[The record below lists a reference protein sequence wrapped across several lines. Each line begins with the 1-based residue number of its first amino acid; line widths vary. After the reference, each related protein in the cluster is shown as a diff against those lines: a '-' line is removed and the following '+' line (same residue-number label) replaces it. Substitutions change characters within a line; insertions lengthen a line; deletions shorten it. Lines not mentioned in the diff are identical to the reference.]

1 LFDWLKKKSQNARV
15 YMCVKELKWDLEQ
28 SSDMRK
34 AKVLA
39 MAQLLRKAFSDD
51 FPLEDVINEPWVYP
65 REQIEPLYS
74 GLEDMRNG
82 AVVQLASLKKSFAG
96 MGYKL
101 PEDVEPHVKLTNRSL
116 EVWMTSLGIGMA
128 PDTMQDVQ
136 SIWQHL
142 DIPNGHLLPAM
153 SDLREMAA
161 RQQEYTGINIFDEM
175 YVTDSQWAFLCDFR
189 PDWS

>member
-1 LFDWLKKKSQNARV
+1 
-15 YMCVKELKWDLEQ
+15 MCVKELKWDLEQ

-39 MAQLLRKAFSDD
+39 MAQLLRKAFSGD
-51 FPLEDVINEPWVYP
+51 FPIEDVVNEPWVYP
-65 REQIEPLYS
+65 REEIEQLYS

-136 SIWQHL
+136 SIWQQL

-175 YVTDSQWAFLCDFR
+175 SVTDSQWAFLCGFR